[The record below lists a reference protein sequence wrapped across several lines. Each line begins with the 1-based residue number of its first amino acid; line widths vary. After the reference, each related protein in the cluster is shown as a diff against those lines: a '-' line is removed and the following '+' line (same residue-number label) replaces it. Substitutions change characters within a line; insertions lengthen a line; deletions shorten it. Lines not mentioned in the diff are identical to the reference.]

1 MQLNRVTANIKPLIF
16 NEFGTLMNT
25 IAKYKG
31 KVTLKNEADYFFE
44 DEMPPS
50 FNQFADSVEALL
62 NNTRA
67 SKTIETYEDNIKP
80 FYEFCAANGVQAIP
94 ADPRTVAIF
103 ISYQANHCV
112 SQYGKAL
119 SVNTIAT
126 RIAAIRYFHIKSG
139 LPSPT
144 DHQICIDTFD
154 GLKRVRDRQTQDTR
168 QDPILYP
175 DIESLLEAI
184 GPDDTLKAVRDKA
197 ILTLG
202 LQGGFRRSELCA
214 LKVNDLSF
222 RRNALRI
229 DIKFSKAN
237 QKNKLEWKE
246 LPIDEPFAAYP
257 FVQRWLAYSG
267 ITGGHLFR
275 SISRDKQTI
284 RTYEEDIAAGKVN
297 GILSG
302 NDIYRMIKQYS
313 VAAGLQASRIG
324 AHSLRSGCVTQLAEN
339 DKTDL
344 YIMGRTGHQDPRTLQ
359 NYIKRKD

>member
-1 MQLNRVTANIKPLIF
+1 
-16 NEFGTLMNT
+16 MNNLT
-25 IAKYKG
+25 RYKG
-31 KVTLKNEADYFFE
+31 KVTLKNDSEYFFE
-44 DEMPPS
+44 EEMPSS
-50 FNQFADSVEALL
+50 FNKFADSVEQLL

-67 SKTIETYEDNIKP
+67 KKTIETYENNIKP
-80 FYEFCAANGVQAIP
+80 FFEFCRTNGVQAIP
-94 ADPRTVAIF
+94 ADPRTVAVF
-103 ISYQANHCV
+103 ISYQANHCL
-112 SQYGKAL
+112 SQSGKAL

-126 RIAAIRYFHIKSG
+126 RIAAIRHFHINSG
-139 LPSPT
+139 HPSPT

-154 GLKRVRDRQTQDTR
+154 GLKRVRERSTLDTS
-168 QDPILYP
+168 QDPILYL
-175 DIESLLEAI
+175 DLKELLEAI
-184 GPDDTLKAVRDKA
+184 GPDVNLKAVRDKA

-214 LKVNDLSF
+214 LKVEDLSF

-229 DIKFSKAN
+229 NIKFSKAN

-246 LPIDEPFAAYP
+246 LPIDEPFASYH
-257 FVQRWLAYSG
+257 FVQKWIELSG
-267 ITGGHLFR
+267 ITDGHLFR
-275 SISRDKQTI
+275 SISRDKQTV
-284 RTYEEDIAAGKVN
+284 RKYEENEKNGKIH